1 MKAIRVSVVVLSL
14 LLGLAPLAAFAAE
27 DDLFDTKAAAEHLE
41 KGLTELKAK
50 NYDAAVAEFE
60 ESASISP
67 EAEAFYYLGY
77 TYYMKGRAG
86 DEESRKLSLE
96 NFDKAY
102 EIDPNFTPT
111 RYKPA
116 EPAPAAAAEK
126 TDQAPAQTPAAATA
140 PVQSTPSG
148 SAPAPQQPAEQ
159 TK

>member
-1 MKAIRVSVVVLSL
+1 MRTNRVSAVVLSI
-14 LLGLAPLAAFAAE
+14 LLGLAPLAGYAAE
-27 DDLFDTKAAAEHLE
+27 DDLFDTKAATAHRE
-41 KGLTELKAK
+41 KGLAALKAK

-77 TYYMKGRAG
+77 AYYLKGRAG

-111 RYKPA
+111 RFKPEPPPTQENVQQQ
-116 EPAPAAAAEK
+116 EPAPAQPPTEQPAPAAPQAEPAAE
-126 TDQAPAQTPAAATA
+126 
-140 PVQSTPSG
+140 
-148 SAPAPQQPAEQ
+148 QP
-159 TK
+159 K